1 MFEEGHGMLENAMNQ
16 FSQSV
21 RDGFGASIIN
31 EVFEPMITETESL
44 IRMSED
50 AKRSIYM
57 VDSLLAEARSI
68 I

>member
-1 MFEEGHGMLENAMNQ
+1 MFEEGHGMLANAMNQ

-21 RDGFGASIIN
+21 RDEFGASIIN
-31 EVFEPMITETESL
+31 EVFEPMITESESL
-44 IRMSED
+44 IRMSEE

-57 VDSLLAEARSI
+57 VDSLLTEARSI